1 MRSKPEET
9 EKQPDDNNRL
19 RQRDVPHLWADKT
32 ILRAFRKELDRLTY
46 RKYRNIYLAL
56 CEIDSDFAKK
66 GDKGKRQLKGLT
78 KTCSTYAGMD
88 VNTVSKIMQEFRKL
102 KLIDYGRTVNDSNQ
116 VTGSYLSILWNSDI
130 MELRGSIRNN
140 SNCSV
145 IRSPLSKDK
154 GKHVSDETTNSSE
167 NKTSIT
173 SSMKARQSVPKN
185 KKQTTP
191 KKLATSHPL
200 LDHWNSLPN
209 VRHHTN
215 PSSGV
220 YRTAVR
226 RIKQL
231 TSGTMTD
238 MELNDNWAKQQKIPP
253 KYFTRKWPE
262 HLIKHSLTQL
272 SLMATEGYW
281 PEKKDW
287 IRKMNLSDLIY
298 NSRTGKSWFM
308 AVTANG
314 VQTMSEIA
322 DQQTAKRHPDERRMV
337 DSLRRA
343 LNDARGT
350 GKLQSGEY
358 HQLLDAVSA
367 MRDVREGWKSN
378 GVWGTVSEHFPTLM
392 SQVEDYCEWVRERR
406 EGENKLVAKWL
417 GPGSFDW
424 DNYIRFMGESIGI
437 NLVKD

>member
-1 MRSKPEET
+1 MRTKA
-9 EKQPDDNNRL
+9 EKQPEDNNRL

-154 GKHVSDETTNSSE
+154 GRTFSEKTTNDSS
-167 NKTSIT
+167 KTNP
-173 SSMKARQSVPKN
+173 SMKARENVPKN
-185 KKQTTP
+185 KKQITS
-191 KKLATSHPL
+191 KKSSLNHPL

-209 VRHHTN
+209 VRHHDK
-215 PSSGV
+215 SSSNV
-220 YRTAVR
+220 YRDAVR
-226 RIKQL
+226 RIRQL
-231 TSGTMTD
+231 SAGTMTD
-238 MELNDNWAKQQKIPP
+238 MKLNDDWAKQQKIPP
-253 KYFTRKWPE
+253 RYFTRKWPE
-262 HLIKHSLTQL
+262 RLIKNTLSQL

-281 PEKKDW
+281 PENKDW
-287 IRKMNLSDLIY
+287 LRKMGLADLIY
-298 NSRTGKSWFM
+298 NPRSGKSWFM

-314 VQTMSEIA
+314 VQTMSEVA
-322 DQQTAKRHPDERRMV
+322 DRQTAKRHPDERGMV
-337 DSLRRA
+337 DGLRKV
-343 LNDARGT
+343 LNEARGT
-350 GKLQSGEY
+350 IRLNAGEY
-358 HQLLDAVSA
+358 RQLVNCVNSI
-367 MRDVREGWKSN
+367 RDVREGWKSN
-378 GVWGTVSEHFPTLM
+378 GVWKTIGLHFPTLG
-392 SQVEDYCEWVRERR
+392 SQVEDYCEWVERKR
-406 EGENKLVAKWL
+406 EGDKKLVARWL
-417 GPGSFDW
+417 GPGGFDW
-424 DNYIRFMGESIGI
+424 EDYIRFTGESIGV